1 MEEKNGG
8 PIDAAKDAKTESKP
22 YFQFTGDENFDDSD
36 NSDKGIDGDVDGAEA
51 EEDEEEDD
59 FATAYEVLDL
69 ARVLLLKRIDEEHV
83 TEGKGKGTGD
93 DPSIKHLKS
102 LLADTHDLQAEI
114 SLENERFP
122 NAVIDIKE
130 SLALNQ
136 DLLPFEHSHIAEAH
150 YKLSLALEFSSVTQQ
165 KDENGATADGGQA
178 HVDEAMREE
187 AAKEMELAI
196 ASCNLRI
203 EKEQASLSAGVA
215 APDTGGEKGE
225 VTQAQI
231 DDVKE
236 MVKDMEQRV
245 CLSPSPLSSDVA
257 RTDPPPRLS
266 NSANLQSQST
276 IPTPSAASSALCSAR
291 PPQLRNQDSRKR
303 RKRQMI

>member
-1 MEEKNGG
+1 VEERDGRS
-8 PIDAAKDAKTESKP
+8 IDAAKDAKTESKP
-22 YFQFTGDENFDDSD
+22 YFQITGDENFDDSD
-36 NSDKGIDGDVDGAEA
+36 NSDDGVDGDADGAEA

-69 ARVLLLKRIDEEHV
+69 ARILLLKRIEEEHAS
-83 TEGKGKGTGD
+83 EGKGKGTGD
-93 DPSIKHLKS
+93 TPAIKHLKS

-187 AAKEMELAI
+187 VAKEMELAI

-203 EKEQASLSAGVA
+203 EKEQASLNAGAPA

-236 MVKDMEQRV
+236 MIKDMEQRV
-245 CLSPSPLSSDVA
+245 CLSLPLFHQ
-257 RTDPPPRLS
+257 T
-266 NSANLQSQST
+266 
-276 IPTPSAASSALCSAR
+276 
-291 PPQLRNQDSRKR
+291 
-303 RKRQMI
+303 

>member
-1 MEEKNGG
+1 MEQKDGKSV
-8 PIDAAKDAKTESKP
+8 DAAKEAKTESKP

-36 NSDKGIDGDVDGAEA
+36 DSNNGADADADGAEA
-51 EEDEEEDD
+51 EDDEEEDD

-69 ARVLLLKRIDEEHV
+69 ARVLLLKRIEEEHAN
-83 TEGKGKGTGD
+83 EGKGKGTGD
-93 DPSIKHLKS
+93 PPTIKHLKS

-122 NAVIDIKE
+122 NAVIDIRE

-165 KDENGATADGGQA
+165 KDENGETAEGAQA

-203 EKEQASLSAGVA
+203 EKEQASLNAGDA
-215 APDTGGEKGE
+215 GGENGE

-236 MVKDMEQRV
+236 MVKDMQQRV
-245 CLSPSPLSSDVA
+245 CPSLPLF
-257 RTDPPPRLS
+257 L
-266 NSANLQSQST
+266 
-276 IPTPSAASSALCSAR
+276 PT
-291 PPQLRNQDSRKR
+291 
-303 RKRQMI
+303 